1 VGNRRC
7 ALARPKFA
15 TQSASGRAAAYVTAL
30 AAGAVV
36 LADPATVPA
45 LCRDPDDDYLL
56 ALAVAGRAYVVVS
69 GDRDLTELADPPVQ
83 ILTPRAFIDRLE
95 AQSD

>member
-1 VGNRRC
+1 MGNRRC

-15 TQSASGRAAAYVTAL
+15 TQSASGRAA
-30 AAGAVV
+30 
-36 LADPATVPA
+36 DPATVPA
-45 LCRDPDDDYLL
+45 LCREPDDDYLL
-56 ALAVAGRAYVVVS
+56 ALAVAGRAYVAVS